1 MLEMLFRSR
10 ARLRILR
17 RLLFATRR
25 EFYQRELA
33 IVDDLQVNA
42 VKRELPRLLR
52 AGLVLSRVR
61 AGRKYFR
68 INPTHGLY
76 PELKALFLKA
86 SVLGRYLRRMQD
98 VTSKIDLAFVFGSF
112 AKGEEDE
119 RSDLDLV
126 VVTKERSHDVDDLWD
141 LGEVEVGTEFNP
153 MHYSPEEFRR
163 QLTEKDGFV
172 DRILAGPVIYLVGGP
187 HDVRRLAQAPAPREG
202 KGKRQ
207 GSR

>member
-10 ARLRILR
+10 ARVRILR
-17 RLLFATRR
+17 RLLLATRR

-33 IVDDLQVNA
+33 ILDDLQVNA

-68 INPTHGLY
+68 INPAHGLY
-76 PELKALFLKA
+76 PELKALFLKV
-86 SVLGRYLRRMQD
+86 SVLGKYVRRMQD
-98 VTSKIDLAFVFGSF
+98 VTKKIDLAFIFGSF
-112 AKGEEDE
+112 ATGEEDE

-126 VVTKERSHDVDDLWD
+126 VVTKERFRDVDELWD

-163 QLTEKDGFV
+163 KRTDKDG
-172 DRILAGPVIYLVGGP
+172 
-187 HDVRRLAQAPAPREG
+187 
-202 KGKRQ
+202 
-207 GSR
+207 